1 MSATGPGFFRKRL
14 RAGELLTGTFVK
26 TPSPILCEVLGQSR
40 LDAVC
45 LDVEHAPF
53 GRGELDACLQVL
65 DSGPVTP
72 LVRVAAARPEYIM
85 QALDSGA
92 AGVLVPHVRSADQA
106 AEVARWARFGE
117 GGRGYAGSPRAAG
130 YGTRPMAE
138 HRAASANETVVIA
151 QIEDLAAL
159 DEIDGI
165 AATEGIDALFIGR
178 IDLTVAADAETPNAP
193 EVIEMVERFTSTARN
208 AGMPV
213 GMFVPS
219 ADEVPRWRALGA
231 SLFMAGSDH
240 AFVRAGANALDQ
252 SMRGP
257 D

>member
-1 MSATGPGFFRKRL
+1 MSARHPGAFRARL
-14 RAGELLTGTFVK
+14 RAGEFLTGTFVK

-53 GRGELDACLQVL
+53 GRAELDACLQVL
-65 DSGPVTP
+65 APGPVTP

-138 HRAASANETVVIA
+138 HRAASADETAVIA
-151 QIEDLAAL
+151 QIEDLGAL
-159 DEIDGI
+159 DDIDGI

-178 IDLTVAADAETPNAP
+178 IDLTVAAGAESPDSP
-193 EVIEMVERFTSTARN
+193 EVIERVERITRVARS

-213 GMFVPS
+213 GMFVPGT
-219 ADEVPRWRALGA
+219 DEVARWRTAGA

-252 SMRGP
+252 SMREP

>member
-1 MSATGPGFFRKRL
+1 MSTRDTGAFRARL
-14 RAGELLTGTFVK
+14 HNGELMTGTFVK

-53 GRGELDACLQVL
+53 GRSELDACLQVFAT
-65 DSGPVTP
+65 GPVTP

-85 QALDSGA
+85 QAMDSGA
-92 AGVLVPHVRSADQA
+92 TGILVPHVRSADQA

-130 YGTRPMAE
+130 YGTLPMAE
-138 HRAASANETVVIA
+138 HRAASADQTTVIA

-159 DEIDGI
+159 DEIEQI
-165 AATEGIDALFIGR
+165 AATQGIDALFIGR
-178 IDLTVAADAETPNAP
+178 IDLTVAAEAESPNAP
-193 EVIEMVERFTSTARN
+193 EVIGMVERICKAARS

-213 GMFVPS
+213 GMFVPT
-219 ADEVPRWRALGA
+219 AKEVPRWRALGA
-231 SLFMAGSDH
+231 NLFIAGSDH

-252 SMRGP
+252 SIHEPG
-257 D
+257 